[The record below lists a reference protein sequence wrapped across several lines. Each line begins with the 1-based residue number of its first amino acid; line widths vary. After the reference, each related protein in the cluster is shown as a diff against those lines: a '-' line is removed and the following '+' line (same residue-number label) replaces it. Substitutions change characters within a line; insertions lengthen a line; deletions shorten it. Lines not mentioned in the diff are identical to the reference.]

1 MLKQPLVSVIIT
13 TYNRVRIVSRCIDSV
28 LNQNYKNLE
37 IIVVDDCST
46 DNTEEFFSKN
56 YRKEVKY
63 IRHEMNLG
71 VQYASNTGYK
81 YASGKYVA
89 FIGDDDKWSDN
100 NKLIEQVNIFESDKN
115 NRFGVVT
122 TDVKIISKD
131 KKYKKNIIKP
141 KNLLKHILSKNGVI
155 YGSAALLRSDIFKQA
170 GMFAKDLPRGTD
182 SDVFRRI
189 ILLGYDVCFIK
200 KDMVDYY
207 FDGVEQMTSFDEKGI
222 NRAII
227 GELYKLKTY
236 NEIYKS
242 YPNIRSLILFRI
254 GQMYYLR
261 YNSNKNY
268 LARDLTRKYL
278 FKSIFSNPLNYWGWF
293 LLIKLYLG
301 IK

>member
-1 MLKQPLVSVIIT
+1 MLKFPLVSVIIT
-13 TYNRVRIVSRCIDSV
+13 TYNRSQKVANCINGV
-28 LNQNYKNLE
+28 LRQDYDNVE
-37 IIVVDDCST
+37 IIVVDDYST
-46 DNTEEFFSKN
+46 DDTESFLKKN
-56 YRKEVKY
+56 YLNEVKY
-63 IRHEMNLG
+63 VRHNFNQG
-71 VQYASNTGYK
+71 VQFASNTGYRH
-81 YASGKYVA
+81 ASGKYVA
-89 FIGDDDKWSDN
+89 FIGDDDVWSNN
-100 NKLIEQVNIFESDKN
+100 NKLSEQVKIFENDYLKKY
-115 NRFGVVT
+115 GIVT
-122 TDVKIISKD
+122 TDVKIITKEKS
-131 KKYKKNIIKP
+131 YKKNIKKP
-141 KNLLKHILSKNGVI
+141 KNLVKHILNKNGII
-155 YGSAALLRSDIFKQA
+155 YGSAALIRSDIFKQV

-189 ILLGYDVCFIK
+189 ILLGYDVYFIE

-207 FDGVEQMTSFDEKGI
+207 FDGINQMTTFNEKGI

-278 FKSIFSNPLNYWGWF
+278 FKSIFSNPLNYRGWF

>member
-1 MLKQPLVSVIIT
+1 MLKFPLVSVIIT
-13 TYNRVRIVSRCIDSV
+13 TYNRSQKVANCINGV
-28 LNQNYKNLE
+28 LRQDYDNVE
-37 IIVVDDCST
+37 IIVVDDYST
-46 DNTEEFFSKN
+46 DDTESFLKKN
-56 YRKEVKY
+56 YLNEVKY
-63 IRHEMNLG
+63 VRHNFNQG
-71 VQYASNTGYK
+71 VQFASNTGYRH
-81 YASGKYVA
+81 ASGKYVA
-89 FIGDDDKWSDN
+89 FIGDDDVWSNN
-100 NKLIEQVNIFESDKN
+100 NKLSEQVKIFENDYLKKY
-115 NRFGVVT
+115 GIVT
-122 TDVKIISKD
+122 TDVKIITKEKS
-131 KKYKKNIIKP
+131 YKKNIKKP
-141 KNLLKHILSKNGVI
+141 KNLVKHILNKNGII
-155 YGSAALLRSDIFKQA
+155 YGSAALIRSDIFKQV

-189 ILLGYDVCFIK
+189 ILLGYDVYFIE

-207 FDGVEQMTSFDEKGI
+207 FDGINQMTTFNEKGI

-278 FKSIFSNPLNYWGWF
+278 FKSIFSNPLNYVSFSGS
-293 LLIKLYLG
+293 
-301 IK
+301 

>member
-1 MLKQPLVSVIIT
+1 MSKFPLVSVIIT
-13 TYNRVRIVSRCIDSV
+13 TYNRSQKVANCINGV
-28 LNQNYKNLE
+28 LRQDYDNVE
-37 IIVVDDCST
+37 IIVVDDYST
-46 DNTEEFFSKN
+46 DDTESFLKKN
-56 YRKEVKY
+56 YLNEVKY
-63 IRHEMNLG
+63 VRHNFNQG
-71 VQYASNTGYK
+71 VQFASNTGYRH
-81 YASGKYVA
+81 ASGKYVA
-89 FIGDDDKWSDN
+89 FIGDDDVWSNN
-100 NKLIEQVNIFESDKN
+100 NKLSEQVKIFENDYLKKY
-115 NRFGVVT
+115 GIVT
-122 TDVKIISKD
+122 TDVKIITKEKS
-131 KKYKKNIIKP
+131 YKKNIKKP
-141 KNLLKHILSKNGVI
+141 KNLVKHILNKNGII
-155 YGSAALLRSDIFKQA
+155 YGSAALIRSDIFKQV

-189 ILLGYDVCFIK
+189 ILLGYDVYFIE

-207 FDGVEQMTSFDEKGI
+207 FDGINQMTTFNEKGI